1 MRLPVT
7 TIVQRESAQCEVL
20 WAEEHRNG
28 TEKTESEG
36 ERGSAFLWCFC
47 TTCSSVP
54 SLILPSKVEA
64 VASKGKQSLLSK
76 QASTGSLSRDC
87 KGRIEEKSKE
97 EEVRGRK
104 GEKVLFS
111 CCKAFLS
118 YSLNP
123 SPLHITWRTFAAFL
137 LALNVLL
144 LYVQKRRCAL
154 PNPQPQCICYVR
166 FGLARTKQQRTCYSQ
181 SPQHSA

>member
-1 MRLPVT
+1 VHS
-7 TIVQRESAQCEVL
+7 VKCCEL
-20 WAEEHRNG
+20 RSIG
-28 TEKTESEG
+28 TELRKLRAR
-36 ERGSAFLWCFC
+36 ERERVSFLVVFLHYMQQCAKPH
-47 TTCSSVP
+47 P
-54 SLILPSKVEA
+54 SFKAEA
-64 VASKGKQSLLSK
+64 VAGNGKQSLLSK

-123 SPLHITWRTFAAFL
+123 SPLHIT
-137 LALNVLL
+137 
-144 LYVQKRRCAL
+144 
-154 PNPQPQCICYVR
+154 
-166 FGLARTKQQRTCYSQ
+166 
-181 SPQHSA
+181 